1 MTRGRPAYTLV
12 ELMVVLA
19 IISIL
24 IAMSTTGLMYLRR
37 SAAGIDQANDL
48 RQIGLA
54 WSQYNVDSRGKFV
67 AGWLSRKSQQDMR
80 LVLTYPDDVVIPPA
94 PTFDNSLPE
103 TAGPW
108 TWRLAHYLDNDLEPM
123 LDQDMRDIMPI
134 TDYAERG
141 QHIAFH
147 PAFAY
152 NGWYV
157 GGHYE
162 ISHDHNRP
170 TLEFSRAP
178 LADRT
183 YKNVV
188 AESLGRM
195 QHPTSTFVFMPG
207 AFMAKAGPWGISDAD
222 SFGPDW
228 FEVTPPILADQQLWT
243 QLSMDD
249 IETLRDDVA
258 IPRLGLNQRIPV
270 FFADGHVSTQSMTDL
285 MNQSHWIDA
294 AKQVEDIPAG
304 SFTHEA
310 R

>member
-1 MTRGRPAYTLV
+1 MTRRRLAYSLV

-48 RQIGLA
+48 RQLGLA
-54 WSQYNVDSRGKFV
+54 WSQYNVDSRDKFV
-67 AGWLSRKSQQDMR
+67 AGWISRNSQRDLR
-80 LVLTYPDDVVIPPA
+80 LVLAYPDDGIISPA
-94 PTFDNSLPE
+94 PTFDDALPN

-108 TWRLAHYLDNDLEPM
+108 TWRLAPYLDNDLEPM
-123 LDQDMRDIMPI
+123 LDQEMRDIMPI

-141 QHIAFH
+141 EHIAYH

-162 ISHDHNRP
+162 FSQEQNRP
-170 TLEFSRAP
+170 ILEFSHSR

-188 AESLGRM
+188 AESLSRM
-195 QHPTSTFVFMPG
+195 QHPSSTFVFMPG
-207 AFMAKAGPWGISDAD
+207 AFMAKTGPWGISDGD

-228 FEVTPPILADQQLWT
+228 FEVTPPVLADQPLWT

-258 IPRLGLNQRIPV
+258 IPRIGLDQRIPV
-270 FFADGHVSTQSMTDL
+270 FFADGHIRTQSMTDL

-294 AKQVEDIPAG
+294 AKHVEDIPIG